1 MPEFEKA
8 AFALSPGQI
17 SDVVQTPYG
26 FHIIQ
31 VEEKE
36 AAKTKSVSEVKAEIE
51 PIIKAEKVSAQL
63 SKNAN
68 DAQDMASKQGIDK
81 AAAKY
86 GAQIVQSNPIGRS
99 DALPGVGPAPEVMTS
114 IFGSTEKSGPQ
125 VARYPQGY
133 VVFEVTKVDP
143 ARTPSLE
150 EIKDKVTTDF
160 KNERA
165 QEIFRRKTQ
174 ELADR
179 AHTEHDLA
187 KAAKEVGA
195 TVKTSELVDRQSEC
209 SGSGQYGWTARR
221 RL

>member
-1 MPEFEKA
+1 M
-8 AFALSPGQI
+8 
-17 SDVVQTPYG
+17 
-26 FHIIQ
+26 
-31 VEEKE
+31 
-36 AAKTKSVSEVKAEIE
+36 
-51 PIIKAEKVSAQL
+51 KAEKVSAQL

-68 DAQDMASKQGIDK
+68 DAQDMATKQGIDK

-86 GAQIVQSNPIGRS
+86 GAQIVQSNPIARS

-165 QEIFRRKTQ
+165 RNSSV
-174 ELADR
+174 
-179 AHTEHDLA
+179 A
-187 KAAKEVGA
+187 KHRN
-195 TVKTSELVDRQSEC
+195 LP
-209 SGSGQYGWTARR
+209 TARTLSMIWPR
-221 RL
+221 QPGKLAPR

>member
-1 MPEFEKA
+1 M
-8 AFALSPGQI
+8 
-17 SDVVQTPYG
+17 VQTNYG

-36 AAKTKSVSEVKAEIE
+36 PARTKSVSDVKAEIE
-51 PIIKAEKVSAQL
+51 PIIKADKVSAQL
-63 SKNAN
+63 STDAN
-68 DAQDMASKQGIDK
+68 DAQDIALKQGIDK

-86 GAQIVQSNPIGRS
+86 GAQISRAIPSGVVTNCRVWGR
-99 DALPGVGPAPEVMTS
+99 PEVMAS

-133 VVFEVTKVDP
+133 VVFEVTKVEP
-143 ARTPSLE
+143 ATPSLE

-187 KAAKEVGA
+187 KAAKEVA
-195 TVKTSELVDRQSEC
+195 LR
-209 SGSGQYGWTARR
+209 
-221 RL
+221 